1 MYRAHS
7 HRTVNGRGETSA
19 AKMPSRSSLTTT
31 LPINYNKRKWQRGN
45 SRFHNLYQTVVIW
58 PCKVSFTLLGPTIS
72 ISSPSSSSTR
82 IRSPIL
88 TSSSSSQ
95 TSCRITLA
103 RRSQSVMVQAQVS
116 IWPTPSM
123 RVFLNKWW
131 TLHSSTV
138 RPTFQASPSRCRI
151 TYLSRI
157 RARQTTVLL
166 QRTWVPLL
174 PDLKIYTTAR
184 CKEETRM
191 STLSLR
197 LD

>member
-1 MYRAHS
+1 
-7 HRTVNGRGETSA
+7 
-19 AKMPSRSSLTTT
+19 
-31 LPINYNKRKWQRGN
+31 
-45 SRFHNLYQTVVIW
+45 
-58 PCKVSFTLLGPTIS
+58 
-72 ISSPSSSSTR
+72 
-82 IRSPIL
+82 
-88 TSSSSSQ
+88 
-95 TSCRITLA
+95 
-103 RRSQSVMVQAQVS
+103 
-116 IWPTPSM
+116 M

-157 RARQTTVLL
+157 RARLRQTTVLL

-174 PDLKIYTTAR
+174 PDLKIYTTAQ